1 VEGMMDIRLQQEALR
16 KVENSLNDL
25 ENQLNLLNEGEDY
38 NRLKGVINKLDDIK
52 NKVINGSEVAI
63 QIVLNEM

>member
-1 VEGMMDIRLQQEALR
+1 MDIRLQQEALR

-25 ENQLNLLNEGEDY
+25 ENQLNLLNEGEDF

>member
-1 VEGMMDIRLQQEALR
+1 MDIILQQEALR
-16 KVENSLNDL
+16 KVENALNDL

-38 NRLKGVINKLDDIK
+38 NRLKSVINKLDDIK

>member
-1 VEGMMDIRLQQEALR
+1 MDIRLQQEALR
-16 KVENSLNDL
+16 KVENTLNDL

-38 NRLKGVINKLDDIK
+38 NRLKTVINKLDDIK

-63 QIVLNEM
+63 QIVLDEM

>member
-1 VEGMMDIRLQQEALR
+1 MDIRLQQEALR

-38 NRLKGVINKLDDIK
+38 NRLKSVIDQLDDIK